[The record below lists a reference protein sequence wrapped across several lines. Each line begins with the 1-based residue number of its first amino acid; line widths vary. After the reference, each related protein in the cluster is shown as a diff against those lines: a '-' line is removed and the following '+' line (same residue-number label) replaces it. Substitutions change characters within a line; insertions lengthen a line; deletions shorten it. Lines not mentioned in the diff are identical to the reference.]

1 MKQDDDTMTSA
12 SLAARTSAE
21 KKPISSMQ
29 SRAEE
34 NLKFIR
40 ETIEG
45 AASFTSISGIGLIFT
60 GLIGLIAAWLDLT
73 TNQSPAAAPSLT
85 IWMTA
90 LIIAVSGSTAC
101 TLLKARKQG
110 TTLLSASGRKLL
122 YAFTPTMLVGGII
135 TYFIAAAE
143 LASLLPGIWLSLYG
157 AAVMTAGAHS
167 VAMIKAVGAC
177 FILLGVT
184 AFMAPAYSALILALG
199 FGGLHLSA
207 GYLIWKYYGG

>member
-1 MKQDDDTMTSA
+1 MKQEDAMTSA
-12 SLAARTSAE
+12 SLAAE
-21 KKPISSMQ
+21 QPEDKKPLPSMQ

-40 ETIEG
+40 DTIEA

-60 GLIGLIAAWLDLT
+60 GLIGLTAAWLDLT

-85 IWMTA
+85 IWMVA
-90 LIIAVSGSTAC
+90 LLIATSGSITC
-101 TLLKARKQG
+101 TLYKARQQG

-135 TYFIAAAE
+135 TYFVAVAE
-143 LASLLPGIWLSLYG
+143 LTSLLPGIWLSLYG

-177 FILLGVT
+177 FIVLGIGAFLLPV
-184 AFMAPAYSALILALG
+184 YSALMLALG
-199 FGGLHLSA
+199 FGGLHLAA